1 MEQPQ
6 KQRRAILHR
15 MLKARIRSLETAVST
30 TNPCLGLDPA
40 ELARLYDSSSSAS
53 QTGTSAHAIREKGK
67 DWLGYLPYNSVVTRE
82 LLEPGVFREHYWMKQ
97 CASYLGPIQLNA
109 SVSSRGWLTKDGM
122 AKSFR
127 LDNPNTSG

>member
-15 MLKARIRSLETAVST
+15 MLKARIRSLEG
-30 TNPCLGLDPA
+30 N
-40 ELARLYDSSSSAS
+40 
-53 QTGTSAHAIREKGK
+53 

-82 LLEPGVFREHYWMKQ
+82 LLEPVCSSDRNPTLSICGNLVGSAQRTVVYSIGIACLLQGIDRVEHYWMKQ